1 MTWRIPKIIDE
12 SVIQL
17 SKSPNVD
24 VDLYKF
30 TFGELQILNEEI
42 EKMAK
47 KYQDDFDLFEELM
60 QLKTHSM
67 RIADFAKKRDQEYR

>member
-1 MTWRIPKIIDE
+1 MVWRIPKIIDE

-17 SKSPNVD
+17 SKRPDVD
-24 VDLYKF
+24 IDLYKF
-30 TFGELQILNEEI
+30 TFGELQMLNEEI

-47 KYQDDFDLFEELM
+47 KYQDDFDLCAELM
-60 QLKTHSM
+60 QLKTHSR